1 MAEAE
6 RGYAMNVLD
15 KILEEI
21 ERLEDPYYKD
31 YVDRKYVKEI
41 IHSHMGGATDTDDT
55 EEKIREHIAECL
67 HRIDN
72 IRSFIGSKEYTSND
86 EKCIRNIEV
95 LKTSITALEEY
106 LSSKKKNGNDGWIPV
121 EERLPEDDRY
131 ILLSFENFSL
141 PLVGRYEE
149 NEKGGAFYIG
159 DCDEEDTCAQND
171 LFVNAWKPL
180 PEPYRPKEKD
190 DE

>member
-1 MAEAE
+1 
-6 RGYAMNVLD
+6 MNVLE

-41 IHSHMGGATDTDDT
+41 IHSHMGEAKDINVPNKD
-55 EEKIREHIAECL
+55 
-67 HRIDN
+67 
-72 IRSFIGSKEYTSND
+72 S
-86 EKCIRNIEV
+86 
-95 LKTSITALEEY
+95 
-106 LSSKKKNGNDGWIPV
+106 WIPV
-121 EERLPEDDRY
+121 EERLPEDDRC

-159 DCDEEDTCAQND
+159 DCDEEDTCASND
-171 LFVNAWKPL
+171 LFVNAWQPL